1 MHLVFWQ
8 PIPSFHQEGFLNEL
22 AKQPWVDSVQLKVEQ
37 PLTQEFQ
44 KDGWRMPE
52 HKAVSIRKI
61 DEGEAPADLEDY
73 VHIFTGFRTH
83 SIIWQSFARLPK
95 LRKCRVFAFTEAP
108 PEYGFAGLLRRLKYE
123 WNAIKLHGKLDGVLA
138 LGQRGFSYYS
148 RLLRSPRQVHLF
160 AYYDQPLS
168 HFPVFKKRE
177 HKKRVELLY
186 VGRFIPLKGLDR
198 MLKALSRTKPCQ
210 VDWHLTLLGEGPCK
224 AKLESLAK
232 RLSLTKCISWCAPV
246 SASKVEAFYG
256 RSDYLLQPSR
266 ADGWGMTIIEA
277 LRFGCEPIASTAC
290 GAVDVVEPC
299 FRLSTNQENKWPLV
313 FRRALERGPLSFAKC
328 EANAKR
334 AGAYSA
340 EAGSQKLHDILFSS
354 ER

>member
-22 AKQPWVDSVQLKVEQ
+22 AKQSWVDSVELKVEK
-37 PLTQEFQ
+37 PLNQEFQ
-44 KDGWRMPE
+44 MNGWRMPE
-52 HKAVSIRKI
+52 QKAVSIRKI
-61 DEGEAPADLEDY
+61 YEGEVPVDLEDY

-83 SIIWQSFARLPK
+83 PIIWQSFARMPN
-95 LRKCRVFAFTEAP
+95 LRKCRVFAFSEAP
-108 PEYGFAGLLRRLKYE
+108 QEYGFAGLLRRLKYE
-123 WNAIKLHGKLDGVLA
+123 WNAIKLYGKLDGMLA
-138 LGQRGFSYYS
+138 LGQRGLSYYS
-148 RLLRSPRQVHLF
+148 RLLRPPKQVHLF

-168 HFPVFKKRE
+168 HFPLIKRRE
-177 HKKRVELLY
+177 HKNRVELLY
-186 VGRFIPLKGLDR
+186 VGRFTTLKGLDR
-198 MLKALSRTKPCQ
+198 MLKALSNTKPCR

-232 RLSLTKCISWCAPV
+232 KLSLTKRISWYAPV
-246 SASKVEAFYG
+246 PASKVEVFYS

-299 FRLSTNQENKWPLV
+299 FRLPTNQEDQWPLI
-313 FRRALERGPLSFAKC
+313 FRRALERGPLSFAQC
-328 EANAKR
+328 VANPKR
-334 AGAYSA
+334 AEAYSA
-340 EAGSQKLHDILFSS
+340 EAGSQKLHDILFSG